1 MIIVLASILGYP
13 IYSLVRL
20 SLQRYGLPELIRHK
34 GTYIGL
40 HNFSVVLHDQI
51 FWHTLV
57 RTIIFTIANV
67 GLTIVLGMLLALLL
81 ARVAKPVRL
90 LLTAGLVLV
99 WSMPQVVA
107 VQVWYWITNYE
118 NGVLNYILTELHF
131 GDYYQHNWYGTTF
144 SQLSIVT
151 ALIVWGALPFVAITL
166 YAALSQVPHELV
178 QAAEIDGAR
187 PWRVFRD
194 VTLPIIAPVLLILTS
209 LSILWDFGVFVQP
222 YLLIG
227 QPAIHPGN
235 YLMGIY
241 VFEQGYFDNNY
252 GIGAAISL
260 LMLVIVAGMSVFYV
274 RKMVQD
280 RRRRVRA
287 RRAQGIVWN
296 SVGIVLFVIL
306 VFPVFWMISTAF
318 KPDEEINS
326 LTPTWFS
333 GHPTLRH
340 FRDAIDKPFF
350 WVDLKNTLIIVG
362 ATVVIGIALAF
373 LAAVALAKYRFTG
386 RKLFIVLVIGIQM
399 LPGVGLV
406 IPLYVVL
413 ARYHQVDTLTGVIVT
428 YLTARAAVLGLD
440 AARLPDRDPEGPR
453 RGGDGRRLDPA
464 RRLHPDP
471 AAAGRAGPRRDERLR
486 VHHELERVPL
496 RPPPAERPGEADDH
510 RVALLLP
517 RHEPRHRLGRP
528 DGRLHAHGDPGR
540 HLLPDRAAED
550 RVRAHCRRGQGVVR

>member
-1 MIIVLASILGYP
+1 MPYLLILPVIVVLASILGYP

-20 SLQRYGLPELIRHK
+20 SLAAVRPPRADPAQGRRTSACTTSASCCTTRSS
-34 GTYIGL
+34 GTRSL
-40 HNFSVVLHDQI
+40 
-51 FWHTLV
+51 

-194 VTLPIIAPVLLILTS
+194 VTLPIISPVLLILTS

-260 LMLVIVAGMSVFYV
+260 LMLVIVAAMSVVYV
-274 RKMVQD
+274 RKMVQ
-280 RRRRVRA
+280 
-287 RRAQGIVWN
+287 
-296 SVGIVLFVIL
+296 
-306 VFPVFWMISTAF
+306 
-318 KPDEEINS
+318 
-326 LTPTWFS
+326 
-333 GHPTLRH
+333 
-340 FRDAIDKPFF
+340 
-350 WVDLKNTLIIVG
+350 
-362 ATVVIGIALAF
+362 IGD
-373 LAAVALAKYRFTG
+373 V
-386 RKLFIVLVIGIQM
+386 
-399 LPGVGLV
+399 
-406 IPLYVVL
+406 
-413 ARYHQVDTLTGVIVT
+413 
-428 YLTARAAVLGLD
+428 
-440 AARLPDRDPEGPR
+440 E
-453 RGGDGRRLDPA
+453 
-464 RRLHPDP
+464 
-471 AAAGRAGPRRDERLR
+471 
-486 VHHELERVPL
+486 
-496 RPPPAERPGEADDH
+496 
-510 RVALLLP
+510 
-517 RHEPRHRLGRP
+517 
-528 DGRLHAHGDPGR
+528 
-540 HLLPDRAAED
+540 
-550 RVRAHCRRGQGVVR
+550 